1 MDVQTIL
8 AFGSNKLGMDTPL
21 SIPVRGCEPSWGN
34 CRGST
39 HMQPEKDT
47 AELFQDGFFFFKC
60 SQRVRNG
67 NGNGNIFM
75 ILTEIDV
82 GWGPGHK
89 TGQEAQSRQSSTWRR
104 FLAKFSHVLLQM

>member
-34 CRGST
+34 CRGKHT
-39 HMQPEKDT
+39 HAPGE
-47 AELFQDGFFFFKC
+47 GHGRVIPGWIFFLKC

-82 GWGPGHK
+82 GWGQGHK
-89 TGQEAQSRQSSTWRR
+89 TGPAI
-104 FLAKFSHVLLQM
+104 VLSAEL